1 MEKTWEH
8 SFVGQKW
15 AKIGKSVVKMTK
27 KFKVKVNNKEYI
39 VEVSE
44 EGVEEIIEKKNPE
57 VGSTVIKEQV
67 EIPTKREE
75 TSAVSKGKKC
85 VKAPITGRILKIFVK
100 EGQEIKTDEK
110 ILTLEAMKMENEI
123 CAPFPG
129 RVGKIMVRE
138 GEDVEEEREL
148 CEIS

>member
-1 MEKTWEH
+1 M
-8 SFVGQKW
+8 
-15 AKIGKSVVKMTK
+15 AK

-44 EGVEEIIEKKNPE
+44 EGVEEIIEKEHPGAE
-57 VGSTVIKEQV
+57 STVIKEEQV
-67 EIPTKREE
+67 SAAPVVPVAPVVPTKREE
-75 TSAVSKGKKC
+75 APAEGKKC

>member
-1 MEKTWEH
+1 M
-8 SFVGQKW
+8 
-15 AKIGKSVVKMTK
+15 AK

-44 EGVEEIIEKKNPE
+44 EGVEEIIEKEHPGAE
-57 VGSTVIKEQV
+57 STVIKEEQV
-67 EIPTKREE
+67 SAAPVVPVAPVAPVVPTKREE
-75 TSAVSKGKKC
+75 APAEGKKC

-129 RVGKIMVRE
+129 RVGRIMVRE

>member
-1 MEKTWEH
+1 M
-8 SFVGQKW
+8 
-15 AKIGKSVVKMTK
+15 AK

-44 EGVEEIIEKKNPE
+44 EGVEEIIEKEHPRAE
-57 VGSTVIKEQV
+57 STVIKEEQV
-67 EIPTKREE
+67 SAAPVVPVAPVAPVVSTKREE
-75 TSAVSKGKKC
+75 APAEGKKC

-129 RVGKIMVRE
+129 RVGRIMVRE